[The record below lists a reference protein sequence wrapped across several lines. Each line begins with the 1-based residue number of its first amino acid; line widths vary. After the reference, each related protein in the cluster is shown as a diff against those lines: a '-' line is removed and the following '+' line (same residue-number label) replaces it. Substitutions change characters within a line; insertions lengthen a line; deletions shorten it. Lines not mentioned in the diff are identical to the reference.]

1 MLNIAKTLK
10 PWKEAGSLNAQV
22 SLYGFWS
29 DTITLTKSGDLMMV
43 LSLPVVD
50 YESLDA
56 NEQRYAVKRL
66 ESALKTFGEGFH
78 IYQYLFKTNRPEI
91 PFATYGDDVI
101 DAAIDQRRQ
110 FFETKRDSLYRIESF
125 YAIVLEGQRSKT
137 GIMAALKRMPTDPQG
152 ALREIKAQ
160 FTSDRMKVLL
170 RRQIDADAVV
180 LQNRVQNFVR
190 QLADFM
196 QIETLAQRAQFTFFR
211 RLLNFD
217 DWCIAGEPKTTQFL
231 DYQVVNSD
239 IVAERDHLRIG
250 DHFVRLLTMKEAI
263 GETRPL
269 VLDQLLKINANFHVV
284 TEWTPLST
292 AKAKKEVTVRRR
304 HFNMAKSGF
313 FSQMKEEKRPER
325 DQLIDE

>member
-43 LSLPVVD
+43 LSLPGVD

-110 FFETKRDSLYRIESF
+110 FFETKRDSLYRIEIF

-217 DWCIAGEPKTTQFL
+217 VWCIACKPKTTQFL
-231 DYQVVNSD
+231 DY
-239 IVAERDHLRIG
+239 
-250 DHFVRLLTMKEAI
+250 
-263 GETRPL
+263 
-269 VLDQLLKINANFHVV
+269 
-284 TEWTPLST
+284 
-292 AKAKKEVTVRRR
+292 
-304 HFNMAKSGF
+304 
-313 FSQMKEEKRPER
+313 
-325 DQLIDE
+325 